1 MTKLVAEVLEK
12 NNLPTAIFTVF
23 CGGAEIG
30 QAISK
35 DTRIPLVSF
44 TGSSKVRAV
53 FHIIFRSLFM
63 EFLML

>member
-44 TGSSKVRAV
+44 DNYDYHSKSTKKVTSI
-53 FHIIFRSLFM
+53 HSHM
-63 EFLML
+63 